1 MDARPS
7 RLEVDLRGVD
17 ILSGRQKTLSVQ
29 NRYAGDVGDFMK
41 FGLLRHLAAAATSGG
56 AGMAV
61 GLNWYLVPDE
71 VHNADGRHIAYLHP
85 TNSWHPSL
93 EACDSDLMRRLAW
106 VVAHG
111 HSVEAL
117 EASGALPAGCRT
129 HREMLDPASGP
140 TGRQGWHTRALMALE
155 GPEVVFADP
164 DNGVRTAAT
173 RSKSHKYAT
182 VEELA
187 DYARRGQSLVV
198 YHHADRSAGVETQAQ
213 RRLAE
218 LASGVGQRSVG
229 TVIARRGSCRFFLVT
244 ASDGHHER
252 LATSLD
258 QFAARWFRHADLVR

>member
-1 MDARPS
+1 
-7 RLEVDLRGVD
+7 
-17 ILSGRQKTLSVQ
+17 
-29 NRYAGDVGDFMK
+29 
-41 FGLLRHLAAAATSGG
+41 
-56 AGMAV
+56 MAV

-71 VHNADGRHIAYLHP
+71 AHNADGRHIAYLHP
-85 TNSWHPSL
+85 TNSWHRSL